1 MATIDD
7 NGRVPTTAVE
17 EDSDILTQ
25 NDLGKIMR
33 WNQGLPRETDACFHD
48 LFQQIVQN
56 QPDSPA
62 VCSWGDGDYTYRE
75 LDTVS
80 TRLADHLNNDL
91 GIAEPETPILICFDK
106 SSIAM
111 ISMLSIFKAGG
122 AFVAVD
128 SAYPRDRLQ
137 AIIQAANASV
147 VLIQPAYRHIF
158 KGIIPEKGIHTL
170 NSAYLSDLQL
180 SSTKSRTTRNT
191 ISSSDTAY
199 IHFTSGSTGTPKG
212 IMVEH
217 RQLCTAVSALASPM
231 RISSTSRVLQFAA
244 YTFDLAFGDIFVTL
258 SQGGCIC
265 VPSEHERINDLAGAI
280 NRMDVNNACLV
291 PSVARILHP
300 KEVPTLKTLLL
311 GGEALLQE
319 NLDRWAGKVALSAMY
334 GPSECTIWC
343 TSQIGLTTQ
352 SQANN
357 IGRGYGA
364 RLWITKSNNHNR
376 LAPIGDVGELLIEGP
391 VLARGYLNS
400 EQTKEFFVE
409 NVAWA
414 KTSSPS
420 ERRRFYKT
428 GDLVKY
434 NPDGTVS
441 FVGRKDTQIK
451 LYGRRIET
459 GDIEHHLAS
468 YPLVRQSMAMV
479 PSAGVHA
486 KQLVGVVVLADSISP
501 RHTNRGSAVGL
512 SIALS
517 TEPHGPDLSNIKEFL
532 SQKLPAHMIPRAWVV
547 VQGIPLLISD
557 KMNRVAVK
565 NFVESLTVAAAT
577 PNKIRTEDNESETV
591 PLCRHGDDAEVEER
605 LRSIWIR
612 ALRLTFED
620 EKDRRNEVDFTIAAD
635 QDFCS
640 LGGDSFSAME
650 LVARCKAEGLPVT
663 VNDILGNNGIT
674 LREMVKMVRRSGLK
688 SATKV
693 SNTTRLRIRPLWWD
707 P

>member
-1 MATIDD
+1 MATIED
-7 NGRVPTTAVE
+7 NGRDPTTTG
-17 EDSDILTQ
+17 EDELDILTQ
-25 NDLGKIMR
+25 NDLDKIMR
-33 WNQGLPRETDACFHD
+33 WNQDLPRETNACFHD

-56 QPDSPA
+56 GPDSPA
-62 VCSWGDGDYTYRE
+62 ICSWGDGDYTYRE

-80 TRLADHLNNDL
+80 TRLADHLNHDL
-91 GIAEPETPILICFDK
+91 GIAKPETPILICFDK

-147 VLIQPAYRHIF
+147 VLVQPTYRHIF
-158 KGIIPEKGIHTL
+158 KGIVPEKGIHTL
-170 NSAYLSDLQL
+170 DLAYLSDLQL
-180 SSTKSRTTRNT
+180 SSTKSRKTRNT
-191 ISSSDTAY
+191 ISPLNTAY

-212 IMVEH
+212 IMIEH

-258 SQGGCIC
+258 SQGGCVC

-280 NRMDVNNACLV
+280 NRMNVNNACLV

-300 KEVPTLKTLLL
+300 KDVTGLQTLLL

-319 NLDRWAGKVALSAMY
+319 NLECWAGKVALSAMY

-343 TSQIGLTTQ
+343 TSQSGLTAQT
-352 SQANN
+352 QANN

-364 RLWITKSNNHNR
+364 RLWITKSDDHNR
-376 LAPIGDVGELLIEGP
+376 LVPIGSVGELLIEGP
-391 VLARGYLNS
+391 VLARGYLNA
-400 EQTKEFFVE
+400 EQTKDAFVE

-414 KTSSPS
+414 KGSSAS

-428 GDLVKY
+428 GDLVTH
-434 NPDGTVS
+434 NSDGTVN

-451 LYGRRIET
+451 LHGRRIEI

-468 YPLVRQSMAMV
+468 HPLVRQSMVMV

-501 RHTNRGSAVGL
+501 HHTNRGGTMGV
-512 SIALS
+512 SISLS
-517 TEPHGPDLSNIKEFL
+517 TEPHGSHLSNIKEFL

-565 NFVESLTVAAAT
+565 KFVESLTVAAAT
-577 PNKIRTEDNESETV
+577 PDKTRAEDNESETR
-591 PLCRHGDDAEVEER
+591 LMSRHVDDTEMEKR
-605 LRSIWIR
+605 LRSIWAH
-612 ALRLTFED
+612 ALSLTFGD
-620 EKDRRNEVDFTIAAD
+620 EKDRKNQVDVAIAAD
-635 QDFCS
+635 QDFSS

-650 LVARCKAEGLPVT
+650 LVARCKAEGLTVT
-663 VNDILGNNGIT
+663 VNDVLGNNGIT
-674 LREMVKMVRRSGLK
+674 IREMVKMVQRSGLK
-688 SATKV
+688 STTKV
-693 SNTTRLRIRPLWWD
+693 STMPRLRIRPLWWH